1 MEIYI
6 RSRGFSQEEGYAWIP
21 ELPEIIRKNQV
32 YELIQS
38 EVFSLFI
45 GRYGSHLLLL
55 ITGLDASERVDFRD
69 RKIRNSVAWIGEDS
83 EENEQKIRAIAA
95 AALRDELRETLRTEI
110 DQAVIFDHDHGF
122 KIEADISKL
131 SVEEVI
137 NIRDFSA
144 NTNHKIGKNCKKLR
158 DELAFEFEE
167 KTLPKG
173 IGFNNI
179 PLVIVTGIQNQET
192 LIRAGVWRGLSS
204 SLRLEVW
211 EEYKKSPNS
220 LETQP
225 ENKQKIQKNN
235 NLIFMIIFIV
245 LISAFIIAF
254 LFLQP
259 QLK

>member
-1 MEIYI
+1 MDIYI

-21 ELPEIIRKNQV
+21 ELPEIIRQNQV

-45 GRYGSHLLLL
+45 GRYGSQLLLL

-83 EENEQKIRAIAA
+83 EDNEQKIRAIAA

-122 KIEADISKL
+122 KIAADISKL

-144 NTNHKIGKNCKKLR
+144 NTNNKIGKNCKKLR

-167 KTLPKG
+167 KSLPKG

-211 EEYKKSPNS
+211 EEYKKSLNS
-220 LETQP
+220 LETPP
-225 ENKQKIQKNN
+225 EIQKNKS
-235 NLIFMIIFIV
+235 LIFIMIFIA
-245 LISAFIIAF
+245 LISAFIILF
-254 LFLQP
+254 LLLQP